1 MNIYFFKLVSIVTI
15 EILCNKCICKGKG
28 ISYRNRKTVWKR
40 IEDVSYGTSNAPY
53 KSVSCI
59 KNAPCR
65 VRNVSYRANRIAFE
79 KRARP
84 FNSSA
89 FQCLYVSMIFFYMYL
104 LSSVFMYSSI
114 FYQSLYLAIV

>member
-15 EILCNKCICKGKG
+15 EILYNKCNCKGKG

-40 IEDVSYGTSNAPY
+40 IEDVSYGTKSAPY
-53 KSVSCI
+53 KSVSGM

-84 FNSSA
+84 VNSSA
-89 FQCLYVSMIFFYMYL
+89 FQCLYISMIFYMYL